1 MRCLCP
7 NYRPLFARRKML
19 PCKERKET
27 KRCLVRQ
34 TLRTKNRKTMGSG
47 SGSVGRAV
55 ASDARGLQ
63 FESSHQQNF
72 KMNIFT
78 VSCWHKTR
86 TNTRSIKHT
95 ETGINL
101 EKRKKWQR
109 QIWRMRKIHSSA
121 ETEVDILDLTLKA
134 TKMQMYANKC
144 SKEKERRS

>member
-1 MRCLCP
+1 
-7 NYRPLFARRKML
+7 ML

-72 KMNIFT
+72 KMKTFT
-78 VSCWHKTR
+78 VSC
-86 TNTRSIKHT
+86 
-95 ETGINL
+95 
-101 EKRKKWQR
+101 
-109 QIWRMRKIHSSA
+109 
-121 ETEVDILDLTLKA
+121 
-134 TKMQMYANKC
+134 
-144 SKEKERRS
+144 